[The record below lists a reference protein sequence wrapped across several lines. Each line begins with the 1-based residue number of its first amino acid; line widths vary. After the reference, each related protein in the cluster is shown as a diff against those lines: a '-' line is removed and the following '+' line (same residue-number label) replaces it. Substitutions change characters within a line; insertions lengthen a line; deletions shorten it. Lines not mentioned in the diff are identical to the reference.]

1 MQSNVQ
7 TLPLA
12 GNKLIPN
19 DTPSRRLMTGPKMGD
34 SNKMVDIGETFGYF
48 LDDYIT
54 KDCFFVI
61 SPLAKRKNEKDGIQ

>member
-34 SNKMVDIGETFGYF
+34 SNKMVDIGKP
-48 LDDYIT
+48 LDI
-54 KDCFFVI
+54 F
-61 SPLAKRKNEKDGIQ
+61 